1 MASDASKHRGGF
13 RYGIA
18 MAFQHL
24 TKAIYTSPI
33 KTLSNQKYRE
43 FVETF
48 GEENVG
54 IVTGDV
60 SINPTANVVIMTTE
74 ILRSAQRPFILL
86 SWHGHALVMC
96 TPTPSC
102 AEDVVVVY
110 TDRCCTKAPT

>member
-1 MASDASKHRGGF
+1 
-13 RYGIA
+13 

-74 ILRSAQRPFILL
+74 ILRSAQRPFISLSPPCHKRLHMCRQQAVLRERLL
-86 SWHGHALVMC
+86 C
-96 TPTPSC
+96 TQID
-102 AEDVVVVY
+102 AVQ
-110 TDRCCTKAPT
+110 RL

>member
-1 MASDASKHRGGF
+1 
-13 RYGIA
+13 

-74 ILRSAQRPFILL
+74 ILRSAQRPFISL
-86 SWHGHALVMC
+86 SLHVQALAHV
-96 TPTPSC
+96 PAKSC
-102 AEDVVVVY
+102 AEGTAV
-110 TDRCCTKAPT
+110 CTQIDAVQRLRPDP

>member
-1 MASDASKHRGGF
+1 
-13 RYGIA
+13 

-74 ILRSAQRPFILL
+74 ILRSAQRPSRHSRFM
-86 SWHGHALVMC
+86 SQALVHVPA
-96 TPTPSC
+96 TIHLTLVAWPC
-102 AEDVVVVY
+102 ACDVY
-110 TDRCCTKAPT
+110 TDAKLC

>member
-1 MASDASKHRGGF
+1 
-13 RYGIA
+13 

-74 ILRSAQRPFILL
+74 ILRSAQQPSFHSRFM
-86 SWHGHALVMC
+86 SQSAC
-96 TPTPSC
+96 T
-102 AEDVVVVY
+102 
-110 TDRCCTKAPT
+110 CTGNKPC

>member
-74 ILRSAQRPFILL
+74 ILRSAQRPSSHSRLM
-86 SWHGHALVMC
+86 SQALARVPA
-96 TPTPSC
+96 TSC
-102 AEDVVVVY
+102 AEGTVVVY
-110 TDRCCTKAPT
+110 TDRCCTKALT

>member
-1 MASDASKHRGGF
+1 
-13 RYGIA
+13 

-86 SWHGHALVMC
+86 SWHGH
-96 TPTPSC
+96 
-102 AEDVVVVY
+102 
-110 TDRCCTKAPT
+110 

>member
-74 ILRSAQRPFILL
+74 ILRSAQRPFISL
-86 SWHGHALVMC
+86 SLRDTSTC
-96 TPTPSC
+96 TC
-102 AEDVVVVY
+102 AGDKL
-110 TDRCCTKAPT
+110 C

>member
-1 MASDASKHRGGF
+1 
-13 RYGIA
+13 

-86 SWHGHALVMC
+86 SLHVTSAC
-96 TPTPSC
+96 TC
-102 AEDVVVVY
+102 AGNDPP
-110 TDRCCTKAPT
+110 DSRGMAMRL

>member
-1 MASDASKHRGGF
+1 
-13 RYGIA
+13 

-74 ILRSAQRPFILL
+74 ILRSAQRLSPHSRFMPQSACTCDRRQAVLREQLL
-86 SWHGHALVMC
+86 C
-96 TPTPSC
+96 TQIDAVQRLRPDP
-102 AEDVVVVY
+102 
-110 TDRCCTKAPT
+110 